1 MLSHISEIRVRYG
14 ETDKMGV
21 VYYGTYPLY
30 LEVARTDL
38 MRKHGIVYR
47 NLEEN
52 GIQMPVVHL
61 ECTYFKP
68 AFYDDVITINTI
80 VKEIIGS
87 RIIFEYELYNKDN
100 QLLNKANTTL
110 IFVNSNTGKPC
121 RPPLNI
127 FEKFKE
133 NI

>member
-1 MLSHISEIRVRYG
+1 MLSHSTEIRVRYG

-30 LEVARTDL
+30 LEVARTEL

-52 GIQMPVVHL
+52 GIQMPVIHL
-61 ECTYFKP
+61 ECSYFKP
-68 AFYDDVITINTI
+68 AFYDDIIKITTI
-80 VKEIIGS
+80 GKLKGS
-87 RIIFEYELYNKDN
+87 KMIFEYELYNKEN
-100 QLLNKANTTL
+100 QLISKATTTL
-110 IFVNSNTGKPC
+110 IFINSKSGKPC
-121 RPPLNI
+121 RPPEIIMEKLN
-127 FEKFKE
+127 K

>member
-61 ECTYFKP
+61 ECTYVKP
-68 AFYDDVITINTI
+68 AYYDDVITIKTL

-110 IFVNSNTGKPC
+110 IFVNSITGKPC
-121 RPPLNI
+121 RPPAVIL
-127 FEKFKE
+127 EKFKE
-133 NI
+133 II

>member
-61 ECTYFKP
+61 ECTYIKP
-68 AFYDDVITINTI
+68 AYYDDVIIINTL

-87 RIIFEYELYNKDN
+87 RIVFEYELYNKDN

-110 IFVNSNTGKPC
+110 IFVNSITGKPC
-121 RPPLNI
+121 RPPAEIL
-127 FEKFKE
+127 EKFKE

>member
-1 MLSHISEIRVRYG
+1 MLSHITEIRVRYG

-47 NLEEN
+47 DMEEN

-61 ECTYFKP
+61 ECTYIKP
-68 AFYDDVITINTI
+68 AFYDDVIKINTFI
-80 VKEIIGS
+80 KDIAGS
-87 RIIFEYELYNKDN
+87 KIIFEYELYNKDN
-100 QLLNKANTTL
+100 QIINRASTTL
-110 IFVNSNTGKPC
+110 IFVNSVSGKPC
-121 RPPLNI
+121 RPPANI
-127 FEKFKE
+127 LDKFKE
-133 NI
+133 IV

>member
-1 MLSHISEIRVRYG
+1 MLSHVSEIRVRYG

-61 ECTYFKP
+61 ECTYIKP
-68 AFYDDVITINTI
+68 AYYDDVIKIHTI

-100 QLLNKANTTL
+100 QLLNKASTTL
-110 IFVNSNTGKPC
+110 IFVNSVNGKPC
-121 RPPLNI
+121 RPPLEI
-127 FEKFKE
+127 LDKFKE